1 VQQRLLAEVFDIE
14 RVALVYGFS
23 MGAQQAFHWAAL
35 FPFRGHCLSLRL
47 SRLNRLRHR

>member
-1 VQQRLLAEVFDIE
+1 VFGSE

-35 FPFRGHCLSLRL
+35 FCRRS
-47 SRLNRLRHR
+47 